1 MSAASGEFD
10 FAKVRWIYFGLM
22 IGMFTSSIS
31 QTVVS
36 PAIPRIIADLGGVEY
51 YSWLSTIV
59 MLVMTITTP
68 ISGKLA
74 DMFGRKRFYALGLIV
89 FMLGNVLSGVAQS
102 FAWLIGARAV
112 QGAGMG
118 ILMPLSQT
126 ILGDII
132 PPRQR
137 GKYAGYMGALMGAS
151 QVAGPLIG
159 GFITDVSTWRWLFYI
174 NLPVGFL
181 ALFLVIRFMRIPE
194 LDIPRKVDHAGI
206 ATMTIGVSAGLLG
219 ISFGGSLGWT
229 DPLVLVLLAMGVV
242 FMVAFVLVE
251 RRAAEPI
258 VPLSLFRN
266 SIFTWS
272 VIAASLM
279 NMALMMLIIYTP
291 VYAQGV
297 LGVSATAS
305 GAILIPMNVALFA
318 MGIVVG
324 NLTTRTGRYK
334 SFVIA
339 GVVLMTVGAVLLLRL
354 DAHSTPLE
362 LTLYTTVVGVGV
374 GMSFQI
380 YTLTVQNAVQRRD
393 LGPATSALQFF
404 RNMSNTLGTAIAG
417 SLMTSQLVTS
427 IGWRMTPQAR
437 QDTPPGGLDS
447 NAVLN
452 PSAMKDLPESVALV
466 LRLSLADAMQSIYA
480 VLPWLSLAV
489 LATTLLI
496 RAIPLRDS
504 FTPDEPGQSAGMSAA
519 DPQALSLTPEEH
531 HARNKER
538 MVAAHLILLAEQ
550 VGRRDNAL
558 LRAAL
563 AEFGGGDL
571 ERGLQLLRSTS
582 TVLLAEDPAVI
593 DEHESFAVELAGRG
607 HRQQMLS
614 SDLTERLS
622 AVARRVAADRAAAA
636 ASAHP
641 TKPRLGSVEGLDS
654 QALQR
659 AMWMLDTA
667 LVADF
672 ASRRWVGEA
681 AGGEFDGGAGE
692 ASGFDRVP
700 LVGVAVLDL
709 GEQPRGD
716 DPGDQHDRAE
726 GEEGAHPE
734 ARLVDGLTGEDD
746 GGEDRQ

>member
-1 MSAASGEFD
+1 MTDAREEFE
-10 FAKVRWIYFGLM
+10 FRKIRWIYFGLL

-59 MLVMTITTP
+59 MLVMTIVTP
-68 ISGKLA
+68 ISGKLS
-74 DMFGRKRFYALGLIV
+74 DMFGRKRFYALGLII

-102 FAWLIGARAV
+102 FAWLVAARAV

-159 GFITDVSTWRWLFYI
+159 GFVTDVSTWRWLFYI

-181 ALFLVIRFMRIPE
+181 ALYLVVRFMKIPE
-194 LDIPRKVDHAGI
+194 LDIPRRVDHAGI
-206 ATMTIGVSAGLLG
+206 ATMTIGVSAALLG
-219 ISFGGSLGWT
+219 ISFGGTRGWT
-229 DPLVLVLLAMGVV
+229 DPLVLGLLGLGVV
-242 FMVAFVLVE
+242 FLVAFVVIE

-258 VPLSLFRN
+258 VPMSLFRN

-279 NMALMMLIIYTP
+279 NMVLMMLIIYTP

-305 GAILIPMNVALFA
+305 GAILIPMNVGLFA

-334 SFVIA
+334 SFAVA
-339 GVVLMTVGAVLLLRL
+339 GVVLMTVASVLLLRL
-354 DAHSTPLE
+354 DAKSTPLE
-362 LTLYTTVVGVGV
+362 LTLSTTVMGLGV

-404 RNMSNTLGTAIAG
+404 RNIANTLGTAIAG

-427 IGWRMTPQAR
+427 LNWRMTPQAR
-437 QDTPPGGLDS
+437 HEGPRGGIDP

-452 PSAMKDLPESVALV
+452 PSAMKDLPDSVALV
-466 LRLSLADAMQSIYA
+466 LRLSLSDAMQAIYA
-480 VLPWLSLAV
+480 ILPWLSIAV
-489 LATTLLI
+489 LATTLMI

-504 FTPDEPGQSAGMSAA
+504 FAPEEPGQSAGMSAA

-538 MVAAHLILLAEQ
+538 MVAAHLILLTEQ
-550 VGRRDNAL
+550 VERPENAI
-558 LRAAL
+558 LRSAL

-582 TVLLAEDPAVI
+582 TMLLAEDPEVI
-593 DEHESFAVELAGRG
+593 DEHESFAVELAGHG

-614 SDLTERLS
+614 PELTARLT
-622 AVARRVAADRAAAA
+622 AVAKRVAEDAGDT
-636 ASAHP
+636 ASSHP
-641 TKPRLGSVEGLDS
+641 TKPRLDSVEGLDS
-654 QALQR
+654 HALQR
-659 AMWMLDTA
+659 AVWMLDTA
-667 LVADF
+667 LVADS

-681 AGGEFDGGAGE
+681 AARAGD
-692 ASGFDRVP
+692 ASGGVDRLP
-700 LVGVAVLDL
+700 LVGVPVLEL
-709 GEQPRGD
+709 GEEPRGHD
-716 DPGDQHDRAE
+716 AGGQHDGAE
-726 GEEGAHPE
+726 GEEGPHAEPG
-734 ARLVDGLTGEDD
+734 LPDGVRGEDD
-746 GGEDRQ
+746 RREDRD

>member
-1 MSAASGEFD
+1 MVRYVTQAPEEFD
-10 FAKVRWIYFGLM
+10 FAKIRWIYFGLM

-31 QTVVS
+31 QTIVS

-59 MLVMTITTP
+59 MLVMTIVTP

-74 DMFGRKRFYALGLIV
+74 DMFGRKRFYALGLII
-89 FMLGNVLSGVAQS
+89 FMLGNVLSGIAQS
-102 FAWLIGARAV
+102 FTWLVAARAV
-112 QGAGMG
+112 QGMGMG

-159 GFITDVSTWRWLFYI
+159 GFITDVSTWRWLFYV

-181 ALFLVIRFMRIPE
+181 ALFLVVRFMKIPE
-194 LDIPRKVDHAGI
+194 LDIPRRVDHAGI

-219 ISFGGSLGWT
+219 ISLGGTRGWL
-229 DPLVLVLLAMGVV
+229 DPLVLVLLGVGVV
-242 FMVAFVLVE
+242 FLVAFVLVE
-251 RRAAEPI
+251 RRAPEPI

-272 VIAASLM
+272 VIAGSLM

-305 GAILIPMNVALFA
+305 GAILIPMNVGLFA
-318 MGIVVG
+318 MGIVIG

-334 SFVIA
+334 SFAVA
-339 GVVLMTVGAVLLLRL
+339 GVVLMTIASVLLLRL
-354 DAHSTPLE
+354 DARSTPLE
-362 LTLYTTVVGVGV
+362 LTLYTTLMGLGV

-393 LGPATSALQFF
+393 LGPATSSLQFF
-404 RNMSNTLGTAIAG
+404 RSIANTMGTAIAG
-417 SLMTSQLVTS
+417 TLMTSQLVTS
-427 IGWRMTPQAR
+427 MKWRMTPEAIR
-437 QDTPPGGLDS
+437 DTPAGGLDP

-452 PSAMKDLPESVALV
+452 PAAMQGLPEAVALV
-466 LRLSLADAMQSIYA
+466 LRLSLADAMQAIYA

-489 LATTLLI
+489 LATTLAI

-504 FTPDEPGQSAGMSAA
+504 FTPDEPAHSTSLSVA
-519 DPQALSLTPEEH
+519 DPSMLTLSPEEH

-538 MVAAHLILLAEQ
+538 MVAAHLVLLADQ
-550 VGRRDNAL
+550 VDRPENEI

-571 ERGLQLLRSTS
+571 ERGRQLLRSTS
-582 TVLLAEDPAVI
+582 TMLLAEDPAVI
-593 DEHESFAVELAGRG
+593 DEHESFAVELSKRG
-607 HRQQMLS
+607 QPQKMLS
-614 SDLTERLS
+614 DGLTARLH
-622 AVARRVAADRAAAA
+622 RVAERVAEQAEQAP
-636 ASAHP
+636 SENP
-641 TKPRLGSVEGLDS
+641 TRPRIGLVDGLDA

-659 AMWMLDTA
+659 AMWMLDSA

-672 ASRRWVGEA
+672 ASRRW
-681 AGGEFDGGAGE
+681 AGE
-692 ASGFDRVP
+692 TEP
-700 LVGVAVLDL
+700 
-709 GEQPRGD
+709 
-716 DPGDQHDRAE
+716 E
-726 GEEGAHPE
+726 G
-734 ARLVDGLTGEDD
+734 
-746 GGEDRQ
+746 

>member
-1 MSAASGEFD
+1 MTDVREEFE
-10 FAKVRWIYFGLM
+10 FSKIRWIYFGLL

-31 QTVVS
+31 QTIVS

-59 MLVMTITTP
+59 MLVMTIVTP
-68 ISGKLA
+68 ISGKLS
-74 DMFGRKRFYALGLIV
+74 DMFGRKRFYALGLII

-102 FAWLIGARAV
+102 FAWLVAARAI
-112 QGAGMG
+112 QGMGMG

-159 GFITDVSTWRWLFYI
+159 GFITDVSTWRWLFYV

-181 ALFLVIRFMRIPE
+181 ALFLVVKFMNIPE
-194 LDIPRKVDHAGI
+194 LDIPRRIDHAGI

-219 ISFGGSLGWT
+219 ISFGGTRGWL
-229 DPLVLVLLAMGVV
+229 DPLVLVLLGLGLV
-242 FMVAFVLVE
+242 FLVAFVFVE

-272 VIAASLM
+272 VLAGSLM
-279 NMALMMLIIYTP
+279 NMVLMMLIIYTP

-305 GAILIPMNVALFA
+305 GAILIPMNVGLFA
-318 MGIVVG
+318 MGIVIG

-334 SFVIA
+334 SFAVA
-339 GVVLMTVGAVLLLRL
+339 GVVLMAGASILLLRL
-354 DAHSTPLE
+354 GARSTPLE
-362 LTLYTTVVGVGV
+362 LTLYTSLMGLGV

-404 RNMSNTLGTAIAG
+404 RSIANTMGTAIAG
-417 SLMTSQLVTS
+417 TLMTSQLVTS
-427 IGWRMTPQAR
+427 MRWRMTPEAIR
-437 QDTPPGGLDS
+437 DSPPGGLDP

-452 PSAMKDLPESVALV
+452 PSAMQDLPESVALV
-466 LRLSLADAMQSIYA
+466 LRLSLADAMQAIYA

-489 LATTLLI
+489 LATTLAI

-504 FTPDEPGQSAGMSAA
+504 FTPDEPGQSAALSVA
-519 DPQALSLTPEEH
+519 DPQALNLSPEEH
-531 HARNKER
+531 HTRNKER
-538 MVAAHLILLAEQ
+538 MYAAHLILLAEQ
-550 VGRRDNAL
+550 VQRSENEI
-558 LRAAL
+558 LRAAV

-571 ERGLQLLRSTS
+571 DRGRQLLRSTS
-582 TVLLAEDPAVI
+582 TMLLAEDPALI
-593 DEHESFAVELAGRG
+593 DEHESFAVELAKRG
-607 HRQQMLS
+607 QPQKMLS
-614 SDLTERLS
+614 DSLTERLNE
-622 AVARRVAADRAAAA
+622 VARRVAAQ
-636 ASAHP
+636 SEQIPSETP
-641 TKPRLGSVEGLDS
+641 TKPRLGSVDGLDA

-659 AMWMLDTA
+659 ALWMLDSA

-672 ASRRWVGEA
+672 ASRRFAGEVA
-681 AGGEFDGGAGE
+681 PE
-692 ASGFDRVP
+692 ASGPESSRP
-700 LVGVAVLDL
+700 
-709 GEQPRGD
+709 EPS
-716 DPGDQHDRAE
+716 
-726 GEEGAHPE
+726 PE
-734 ARLVDGLTGEDD
+734 ASESEPEPGAAD
-746 GGEDRQ
+746 

>member
-1 MSAASGEFD
+1 MTLAPEEFD
-10 FAKVRWIYFGLM
+10 FRRIRWIYFGLL

-31 QTVVS
+31 QTIVS
-36 PAIPRIIADLGGVEY
+36 PAIPRIIADLGGVQY

-59 MLVMTITTP
+59 MLVMTIVTP

-74 DMFGRKRFYALGLIV
+74 DMFGRKRFYVLGLAI
-89 FMLGNVLSGVAQS
+89 FMLGSVLSGLAPS
-102 FAWLIGARAV
+102 FALLVAARAV

-159 GFITDVSTWRWLFYI
+159 GFVTDVSTWRWLFYI
-174 NLPVGFL
+174 NLPVGIL
-181 ALFLVIRFMRIPE
+181 ALFLVLRFMHISE
-194 LDIPRKVDHAGI
+194 LDIPRTVDHAGI
-206 ATMTIGVSAGLLG
+206 AAMTIGVSSALLG
-219 ISFGGSLGWT
+219 ISMGGTRGWA
-229 DPLVLVLLAMGVV
+229 DPAVLALLAVGLVAL
-242 FMVAFVLVE
+242 VAFVFIE

-279 NMALMMLIIYTP
+279 NMTLMMLLVYTP

-334 SFVIA
+334 SFAVA
-339 GVVLMTVGAVLLLRL
+339 GVVVMTLGTLLMLRL
-354 DAHSTPLE
+354 DVHSTALQ
-362 LTLYTTVVGVGV
+362 LTLFTTVMGLGV
-374 GMSFQI
+374 GMAFQI

-404 RNMSNTLGTAIAG
+404 RNSANTLGTAIAG
-417 SLMTSQLVTS
+417 SIMTSQLVSS
-427 IGWRMTPQAR
+427 ISWRMTPQAR
-437 QDTPPGGLDS
+437 HEGPPGGLDP

-466 LRLSLADAMQSIYA
+466 LRLSLADAMQAIYA
-480 VLPWLSLAV
+480 VLPWLALAV
-489 LATTLLI
+489 LATTLMI

-504 FTPDEPGQSAGMSAA
+504 FTPDEPGQSAVRSAA
-519 DPQALSLTPEEH
+519 DPQVLLTTEEH

-538 MVAAHLILLAEQ
+538 MVAAHLVLLAEQ
-550 VGRRDNAL
+550 VQRLENDI

-582 TVLLAEDPAVI
+582 TMLLSEDPAVI
-593 DEHESFAVELAGRG
+593 DEHESFAVELAQRG
-607 HRQQMLS
+607 HAQGMLS
-614 SDLTERLS
+614 PELTARLD
-622 AVARRVAADRAAAA
+622 AVAKRVSDDAA
-636 ASAHP
+636 ASSPAHP

-654 QALQR
+654 LALQR
-659 AMWMLDTA
+659 AMWMLDSA

-672 ASRRWVGEA
+672 AARRWAGEVP
-681 AGGEFDGGAGE
+681 AGASGGVDGGA
-692 ASGFDRVP
+692 D
-700 LVGVAVLDL
+700 VGVAVLDL
-709 GEQPRGD
+709 GEEPRGD
-716 DPGDQHDRAE
+716 DAEQQHDGAE
-726 GEEGAHPE
+726 GQEDAQAEPG
-734 ARLVDGLTGEDD
+734 LVDGLAGEDD
-746 GGEDRQ
+746 GREDRD